1 MIQKTL
7 RLNSFL
13 CKIKIMGIIYIVLGI
28 IVGGYIGY
36 LLVTYVVKVFFFT
49 TPAKKIE
56 KFEEFAEDLLISE
69 RMRYELDES
78 YAFNESDK
86 KNISRLKGWYIRL
99 KEKHK
104 HNQPELVRL
113 AEDWK
118 DYIYNVTTN
127 NSSKHLWLESGEEDD
142 YNDIRESG
150 LKAEEIENR
159 FADSLGRSY
168 REKLELER
176 KKIEDLTEDFFR
188 P

>member
-1 MIQKTL
+1 MD
-7 RLNSFL
+7 
-13 CKIKIMGIIYIVLGI
+13 IIYIVENMDIIYIVFLL
-28 IVGGYIGY
+28 IVGIVGWYISD
-36 LLVTYVVKVFFFT
+36 LLFTYAVKLFYFT

-56 KFEEFAEDLLISE
+56 KFEEYAEDLLKSE
-69 RMRYELDES
+69 RM
-78 YAFNESDK
+78 YATTHYALGESDK
-86 KNISRLKGWYIRL
+86 KNISRMKGWYVRL

-118 DYIYNVTTN
+118 DYICNVTIN

-159 FADSLGRSY
+159 FADSLGLSY
-168 REKLELER
+168 REKLELDR
-176 KKIEDLTEDFFR
+176 R
-188 P
+188 